1 MFTKNC
7 IKVVCFVAEIV
18 YGTLTVSSLGVV
30 WSLGSALSVVMLGYE
45 ES

>member
-7 IKVVCFVAEIV
+7 TKVVCFVAEIV
-18 YGTLTVSSLGVV
+18 DRMLKVSSLGVV